1 MNDNARNHEREGYSY
16 ICFVLLKMG
25 DSDAQN
31 M

>member
-1 MNDNARNHEREGYSY
+1 
-16 ICFVLLKMG
+16 MG